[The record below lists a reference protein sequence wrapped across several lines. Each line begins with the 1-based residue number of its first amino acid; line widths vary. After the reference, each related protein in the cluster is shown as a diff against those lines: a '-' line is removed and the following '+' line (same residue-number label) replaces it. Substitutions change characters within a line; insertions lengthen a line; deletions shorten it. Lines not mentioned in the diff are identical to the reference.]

1 MGGTVCMEMK
11 KMLNNDRI
19 KPYLL
24 KARFGVEKESQRV
37 AVLPFPQRTMSD
49 QA

>member
-24 KARFGVEKESQRV
+24 KARFGVEKKVNELTYQEV
-37 AVLPFPQRTMSD
+37 
-49 QA
+49 

>member
-1 MGGTVCMEMK
+1 MGGTVYMEMK

-19 KPYLL
+19 KPYVL

-37 AVLPFPQRTMSD
+37 DLSGS
-49 QA
+49 